1 MALVVDNPGL
11 LTTVQDEGRF
21 GYARF
26 GMSPSGPMDRVA
38 FETAN
43 ILVGNDPGESA
54 LEMTMLGPT
63 LTLLGEGVLAVTG
76 ADMASRINGRPCP
89 RYQAVAYHDGD
100 RLEMGFAASGARAYL
115 AVSGGF
121 DVPKVMGSRS
131 TAVQNQVGGFEG
143 RKLKAGDR
151 LALGTPK
158 YLPADPDPRHAEPP
172 APLSFPLR
180 IRVIPGPQEDA
191 FTSTGLD
198 TFYGT
203 EYTLGADSNRM
214 GYRLEGPVIE
224 MAGDGNIISDGI
236 VPGCIQVPGAGLPI
250 ILLQECQTVGGYPK
264 IATVIAAD
272 MPLLGQCKPGD
283 RLVFQPVTME
293 EAHRAY
299 FIQQKAIFDLD
310 RKFNYTPVQ
319 NALHWLGQLLS
330 GHKKPF

>member
-172 APLSFPLR
+172 TPSPRRGWTPSMGRSIPWGPIPTAWAIGWKAPSLR
-180 IRVIPGPQEDA
+180 WP
-191 FTSTGLD
+191 
-198 TFYGT
+198 GT
-203 EYTLGADSNRM
+203 ETSSPTASYPAVSRYPALGCPSSCCRNVRPWAAIPRSPRSSPPICPCWASANR
-214 GYRLEGPVIE
+214 
-224 MAGDGNIISDGI
+224 GI
-236 VPGCIQVPGAGLPI
+236 GSFFSP
-250 ILLQECQTVGGYPK
+250 
-264 IATVIAAD
+264 
-272 MPLLGQCKPGD
+272 
-283 RLVFQPVTME
+283 
-293 EAHRAY
+293 
-299 FIQQKAIFDLD
+299 
-310 RKFNYTPVQ
+310 
-319 NALHWLGQLLS
+319 
-330 GHKKPF
+330 